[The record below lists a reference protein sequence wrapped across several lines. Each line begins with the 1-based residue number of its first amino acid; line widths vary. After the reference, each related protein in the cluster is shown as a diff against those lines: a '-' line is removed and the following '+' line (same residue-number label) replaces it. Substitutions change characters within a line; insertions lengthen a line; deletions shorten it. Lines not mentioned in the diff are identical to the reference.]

1 MEEAIGER
9 QNQSR
14 QGVSVR
20 DRRERERHIWRQ
32 AFMVSLLLHL
42 LVLLAGGRAPLPD
55 SPFAAAGPQ
64 ERDDRAAEGVMRALS
79 LREVGAPDPVRPP
92 PPVVVE
98 VELSEAREVEPEAT
112 PEISLE
118 VPDIPMPGVQERTG
132 QDPEAAQRT
141 DAGILG
147 ATGRGDAGT
156 VDEGRF
162 RVVPPSPRG
171 MIIPPTN
178 NAMRGRE
185 VQVWVFIDE
194 GGRVVADS
202 TRLEPPTSDRGFNR
216 RLMEEAAQW
225 IFSPATRDGRPVSA
239 WFPYTISM

>member
-1 MEEAIGER
+1 MEEPRGEPR
-9 QNQSR
+9 NRSGQDL
-14 QGVSVR
+14 SVR
-20 DRRERERHIWRQ
+20 DRRERERRIWGQ
-32 AFMVSLLLHL
+32 AFVISVLLHL
-42 LVLLAGGRAPLPD
+42 LILLAGGQAPLPE

-64 ERDDRAAEGVMRALS
+64 DRDDRAADGAMMAVS

-92 PPVVVE
+92 PPLVVE
-98 VELSEAREVEPEAT
+98 VELTEPQEVEPEAT
-112 PEISLE
+112 PDVSLE
-118 VPDIPMPGVQERTG
+118 MPDVPMPGERELTG
-132 QDPEAAQRT
+132 QELEATQRT

-147 ATGRGDAGT
+147 APGRGDAGT
-156 VDEGRF
+156 TEEGLF

-178 NAMRGRE
+178 RAMRGRE

-194 GGRVVADS
+194 GGRVVPDS

-216 RLMEEAAQW
+216 RLVEEAAQW
-225 IFSPATRDGRPVSA
+225 VFSPATRDGQPVSA

>member
-1 MEEAIGER
+1 MEELTTEGTR
-9 QNQSR
+9 RSG
-14 QGVSVR
+14 QGLSVR
-20 DRRERERHIWRQ
+20 DRRERERKVWRQ
-32 AFMVSLLLHL
+32 AFLISLLLHV

-55 SPFAAAGPQ
+55 SPFSAAGPQ
-64 ERDDRAAEGVMRALS
+64 ERDDRAAEGAMLALS
-79 LREVGAPDPVRPP
+79 LQEVGAPDPVRPP
-92 PPVVVE
+92 PPIVLE
-98 VELSEAREVEPEAT
+98 VELTEPQEVEPDAT

-118 VPDIPMPGVQERTG
+118 MPDVPMPGEQEVTG
-132 QDPEAAQRT
+132 QDPEATQQA
-141 DAGILG
+141 DAGLPG
-147 ATGRGDAGT
+147 ASGRGDAGT
-156 VDEGRF
+156 TDEGRF

-178 NAMRGRE
+178 SAMRGRE

-194 GGRVVADS
+194 GGRVVPDS

-225 IFSPATRDGRPVSA
+225 VFEPARQDGRPVSA